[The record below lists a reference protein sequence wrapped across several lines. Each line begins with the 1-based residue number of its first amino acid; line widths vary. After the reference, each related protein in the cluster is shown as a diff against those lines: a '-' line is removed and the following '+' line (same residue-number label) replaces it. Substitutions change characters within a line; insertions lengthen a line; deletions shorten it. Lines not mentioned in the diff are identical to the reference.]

1 MWDSHDDISTSTGQT
16 AVMATKAHGGEM
28 TATSPI
34 RLDTRRIHQDDSD
47 PFASP
52 IAEASSPGRQ
62 SVRDVLLVAL
72 TVASGAVDAISYFG
86 LGKIFSAFMT
96 GNIVFLGFGIAEIE
110 GPDVIPVIVALS
122 MFTAGAYLGLRFTT
136 LRSNESG
143 AWHPAVTALLCL
155 VAIAEV
161 FFLVGWL
168 ASAGHPSTK
177 IADVLI
183 ALLSLAMG
191 LQTAAVRS
199 LGVQGIFTTAGTFTL
214 VAFAGTFAGSRSKA
228 QMPRLAGVL
237 VGLVVGAVAG
247 GLLFLHVRSYAPA
260 LPLVIT
266 VMVILTARTMQR
278 SRVTTAQLDSRRLST
293 GRQRIL
299 DTTVSFRKRRKSR
312 RAALTASGGP
322 RS

>member
-1 MWDSHDDISTSTGQT
+1 MRASGDDKSAPRRQT
-16 AVMATKAHGGEM
+16 VVMAGKAHGGEM
-28 TATSPI
+28 TPTSSI
-34 RLDTRRIHQDDSD
+34 RLDIKRIRQGESHR
-47 PFASP
+47 FASP
-52 IAEASSPGRQ
+52 AAEGSSPDRQ

-72 TVASGAVDAISYFG
+72 TFASGAVDAISYFG

-122 MFTAGAYLGLRFTT
+122 MFTAGGYLGLRFTT

-155 VAIAEV
+155 VAIAEA

-168 ASAGHPSTK
+168 ATAGHPSTE

-183 ALLSLAMG
+183 ALLSFAMG

-228 QMPRLAGVL
+228 EMPRLAGVL

-247 GLLFLHVRSYAPA
+247 GLLFLHARSYAPV

-266 VMVILTARTMQR
+266 VLVVLAGRTMHGRGQGLR
-278 SRVTTAQLDSRRLST
+278 S
-293 GRQRIL
+293 
-299 DTTVSFRKRRKSR
+299 
-312 RAALTASGGP
+312 
-322 RS
+322 